1 MLFQRWWRRF
11 AQDFH
16 AVTAIIFAAC
26 FIPIILVVG
35 FAVDYGM
42 YLNQKQKVQQALDM
56 AGLAAAKHL
65 RMDLSAADQTVED
78 IAQVYFDAELASN
91 HVAAM
96 TDVTLVR
103 SGMRIN
109 LDVDGTMPTS
119 FTHLAG
125 IDTMPLDT
133 EAEVIYGVPSAAE
146 IALVLDVSGSMN
158 GVDPGETRSR
168 IDSLRTAAKDMIS
181 VLLDPSSTIPVKI
194 AIVPFSNMVS
204 VGTDRAGALWLS
216 VPVDATRT
224 EQDCRVSDEWYQNHC
239 TRTYSECMSDGVRSQ
254 CGTWDCSGV
263 TTVAAEYVCTETHH
277 TLTWHGCVRPRPEY
291 SHLKDAHYYTQ
302 RIPGVV
308 SFNER
313 GCAPRMLELTDVVHD
328 LETRIDSLEPGNDT
342 YIPSGLMWGLRM
354 LTGNAPFPADQSIS
368 GFAASGG
375 LKTII
380 LMSDGANTLAP
391 EVTGQIEDDLDGSIA
406 NPNTREICRTIKGRG
421 VEIYTVAYN
430 ITDIDTAALLEA
442 CASSESRFF
451 AASSTDELKAVFE
464 QLTKQLQRDIAVSG

>member
-1 MLFQRWWRRF
+1 MKRVARDSRGVTVILFAF
-11 AQDFH
+11 
-16 AVTAIIFAAC
+16 C
-26 FIPIILVVG
+26 FVPMILAVG

-65 RMDLSAADQTVED
+65 SVDLSANDQTVED
-78 IAQVYFDAELASN
+78 IAQVYFEAELARN
-91 HVAAM
+91 NIAAM

-109 LDVDGTMPTS
+109 LDVEGTMPTS
-119 FTHLAG
+119 FTQLAG
-125 IDTMPLDT
+125 IDTMPLDSET
-133 EAEVIYGVPSAAE
+133 EVIYGVPSAAE

-158 GVDPGETRSR
+158 GVDPGETISR
-168 IDSLRTAAKDMIS
+168 IDSLRTAAKDMVS

-216 VPVDATRT
+216 VPADATRT
-224 EQDCRVSDEWYQNHC
+224 EQDCRISDEWYQNNC
-239 TRTYSECMSDGVRSQ
+239 TRTYSGCVKDGVRGM
-254 CGTWDCSGV
+254 CGTWDCTGRNPANA
-263 TTVAAEYVCTETHH
+263 TRVCSVTHH
-277 TLTWHGCVRPRPEY
+277 TLTWHGCVRPRPQY
-291 SHLKDAHYYTQ
+291 SHLTDAHYYTQ

-308 SFNER
+308 SFDDK
-313 GCAPRMLELTDVVHD
+313 GCAPRMMELTDVVHD

-342 YIPSGLMWGLRM
+342 YIPSGLIWGLRM

-368 GFAASGG
+368 SFAAGGG

-391 EVTGQIEDDLDGSIA
+391 QVTGEIEDDLDGSIA
-406 NPNTREICRTIKGRG
+406 NPNTREICRTIKSRG

-442 CASSESRFF
+442 CASSDTRFF
-451 AASSTDELKAVFE
+451 AASSTDELQAVFE
-464 QLTKQLQRDIAVSG
+464 QITKQLQRDIAVSG